1 MAPREHS
8 RGGPASGQ
16 GARGGAGELR
26 PDDLAAAARSAA
38 TGGDA
43 PGAGEGG
50 PFARPGQFTGAAHAP
65 ASDVPGAPT
74 TPPSGVVVDV
84 ADYERA
90 VAERDENFDKLQ
102 RMAADF
108 DNFRR
113 RSAREK
119 QDAATAADAKL
130 LGELLVVLD
139 DLERALGQMQGA
151 DDSIAEGVRLVHQRL
166 TGVLAQH
173 GLEQIESGGAFDPHL
188 HEAVVAQPAAGVE
201 SGQVVQTLQSGW
213 RLGDRVLRHAKVIVS
228 E

>member
-8 RGGPASGQ
+8 RSGPVSGE

-26 PDDLAAAARSAA
+26 PEDLAAAARAA
-38 TGGDA
+38 AEGKTPPA
-43 PGAGEGG
+43 AGE
-50 PFARPGQFTGAAHAP
+50 PASFARPGQFTGAAHAP
-65 ASDVPGAPT
+65 ASDVPGAPA

-90 VAERDENFDKLQ
+90 IAERDENFDKLQ

-119 QDAATAADAKL
+119 QDAAAAADAKL

-139 DLERALGQMQGA
+139 DLERALDNMVDA
-151 DDSIAEGVRLVHQRL
+151 DEKIAGGIRIVHQRL
-166 TGVLAQH
+166 TTVLDQH
-173 GLEQIESGGAFDPHL
+173 GLSPIEAVGAFDPHR
-188 HEAVVAQPAAGVE
+188 HEAVMAQPTAGVE
-201 SGQVVQTLQSGW
+201 AGTIVQVLQSGW
-213 RLGDRVLRHAKVIVS
+213 ALGDRVLRHSKVIVA